1 MKKRLTEIKNRLV
14 ARIRRQPKQAAVA
27 GIILV
32 GLMIVAARTFTH
44 SALVQNNYY
53 TVKRRDFLISIVEG
67 GTLKAVQEVTVRNE
81 LEGTSR
87 ILSIVPEGT
96 SVKSGDLL
104 FELDSSD
111 LRDRLSAH
119 EVTYQN
125 VQFAFLQA
133 KETLNIQ
140 KSLAESNIKDGELRL
155 EFAGSDLEKY
165 KEGDMPQLKKNTQS
179 RITIATEELSRAQ
192 ERINWTRELQKK
204 GYATKAELEAD
215 ALAVKRMNIALD
227 QASEDLR
234 LFEKYDF
241 PKKIRQ
247 LEAGVESAEK
257 ELERIKLR
265 SQANIAAY
273 EADLKSRQST
283 LDLQETRLT
292 QLKEQL
298 NLTKII
304 APQDGMVVYA
314 SSSNP
319 GSGFLIEEGA
329 TVRQKQDIIKLP
341 DVAQMMIEIRVHESH
356 VQKIKPGLSAFVTID
371 SIPDRQFRGVV
382 RKVAV
387 LPDSSS
393 RFYNPNL
400 KVYTTEVVIEEKIGD
415 LKPGISGRAEIV
427 ITNLYKAL
435 TVPIQTVTSV
445 KGKQVCFIDRGSGPV
460 PAEVEVGLYNDKLI
474 EIKKGLAEG
483 DRVLLSPLSNSDNI
497 DMSGSFVNE
506 DEADAANKAAVKRG
520 EDAIKSNA
528 LEKKPAKTEP
538 KRQVPPNPYL
548 QDPPKTPRK
557 KNSGNSPSTQNRDPV
572 G

>member
-1 MKKRLTEIKNRLV
+1 MKKRLIELGRGLID
-14 ARIRRQPKQAAVA
+14 RIRRQPKRAAVA
-27 GIILV
+27 GVLLLV
-32 GLMIVAARTFTH
+32 VVTAGVRMFRHAAV
-44 SALVQNNYY
+44 VQNNYY

-104 FELDSSD
+104 VELDSSD
-111 LRDRLSAH
+111 LRDRLSAQ
-119 EVTYQN
+119 EVVYQN

-133 KETLNIQ
+133 KETLAIQ
-140 KSLAESNIKDGELRL
+140 KSLAESNIKDAELKL
-155 EFAGSDLEKY
+155 EFAASDLEKY

-192 ERINWTRELQKK
+192 ERIHWTKELQKK
-204 GYATKAELEAD
+204 GYATKSDLDAD
-215 ALAVKRMNIALD
+215 ELAVKRSDISLE
-227 QASEDLR
+227 QATEDLR

-247 LEAGVESAEK
+247 LEAGVESAQK

-265 SQANIAAY
+265 SLANIAAY

-283 LDLQETRLT
+283 LDLQETRLN

-298 NLTKII
+298 NLTRIV

-319 GSGFLIEEGA
+319 GSGVLIEEGA

-341 DVAQMMIEIRVHESH
+341 DVSQMMIEIRVHESH
-356 VQKIKPGLSAFVTID
+356 VQKIKSGLSAFVTID

-393 RFYNPNL
+393 RYYNPNL
-400 KVYTTEVVIEEKIGD
+400 KVYTTEVVIEDKIGD
-415 LKPGISGRAEIV
+415 MKPGISGRAEIV

-445 KGKQVCFIDRGSGPV
+445 KGKQVCFIDRGAGPV
-460 PAEVEVGLYNDKLI
+460 PVEVEVGLYNDKLI

-520 EDAIKSNA
+520 EDAIRSNA
-528 LEKKPAKTEP
+528 QEKKPAKAEP
-538 KRQVPPNPYL
+538 KRQVPANPYL
-548 QDPPKTPRK
+548 QDPVKTPRQ
-557 KNSGNSPSTQNRDPV
+557 KNTDHPPSGKERKPA